1 MKRYI
6 KNAEENSKE
15 SILNDQLNQLKD
27 DFNFLIDGIEK
38 IGADGDFESATQ
50 LASGISESINSS
62 INDMAQGI
70 TSEE

>member
-15 SILNDQLNQLKD
+15 SILNDQLSQLKD

-50 LASGISESINSS
+50 LAAGISESINAS
-62 INDMAQGI
+62 INEMAQGI
-70 TSEE
+70 TSEG